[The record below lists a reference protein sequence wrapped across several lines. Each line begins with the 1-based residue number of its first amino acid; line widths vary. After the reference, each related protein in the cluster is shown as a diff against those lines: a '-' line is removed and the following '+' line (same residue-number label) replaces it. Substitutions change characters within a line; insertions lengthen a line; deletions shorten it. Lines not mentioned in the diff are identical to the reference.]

1 MQNGIYHVRL
11 SSFAGEAGEGL
22 VVFSQGSLNGGDMGF
37 LYIGHLTGSDEALS
51 GKLTIKRWSPSQVPV
66 FGALES
72 FDLQV
77 RGHATAKDSFTISG
91 GISSQ
96 PDLTI
101 TIVGRFLSAV
111 DTTGAK

>member
-1 MQNGIYHVRL
+1 VQNGIYHVRL
-11 SSFAGEAGEGL
+11 LSSAGGASEGL
-22 VVFSQGSLNGGDMGF
+22 VVFSQGSLNGGDLGF

-66 FGALES
+66 FGTLEN

-77 RGHATAKDSFTISG
+77 SGHATASNSFTISG
-91 GISSQ
+91 VIASQ

-101 TIVGRFLSAV
+101 TIAGRFLSAV
-111 DTTGAK
+111 DITGAQ